1 MQYILLGFGL
11 GALVAC
17 GPSTPLS
24 NVELSR
30 PLRVSAAI
38 SLSGPL
44 QILTEDFQRQT
55 GLPVELNLAGS
66 STLAAQIIAGALV
79 DLYIS
84 ADTLQ
89 MARVA
94 NEGILETN
102 PPVVLLSN
110 QLVIITPVG
119 VAASFD
125 TPEALTAP
133 AVRRL
138 ALGDPSGVPA
148 GVYAKRFLQSR
159 GLWTAL
165 RRRVVPTRSVRAALV
180 TVETAEADAGIVYR
194 TDALSS
200 TRVQVTYEVAV
211 DDAPTISY
219 PAAVVA
225 NAANAPAARRLLEF
239 LQRPD
244 STVIFEQAGFIP
256 PATAG

>member
-89 MARVA
+89 MALVA
-94 NEGILETN
+94 SWILGC
-102 PPVVLLSN
+102 LILN
-110 QLVIITPVG
+110 QL
-119 VAASFD
+119 
-125 TPEALTAP
+125 PENSP
-133 AVRRL
+133 EQSNYWRL
-138 ALGDPSGVPA
+138 ARKTTGQLVLCELIAVPKLPLKPSANRRQYKLSAKAVEPGVWPN
-148 GVYAKRFLQSR
+148 R
-159 GLWTAL
+159 
-165 RRRVVPTRSVRAALV
+165 
-180 TVETAEADAGIVYR
+180 
-194 TDALSS
+194 
-200 TRVQVTYEVAV
+200 
-211 DDAPTISY
+211 
-219 PAAVVA
+219 
-225 NAANAPAARRLLEF
+225 
-239 LQRPD
+239 
-244 STVIFEQAGFIP
+244 
-256 PATAG
+256 

>member
-94 NEGILETN
+94 NEDLIHEMNSIITAMAGGGA
-102 PPVVLLSN
+102 LLS
-110 QLVIITPVG
+110 VDGP
-119 VAASFD
+119 
-125 TPEALTAP
+125 
-133 AVRRL
+133 
-138 ALGDPSGVPA
+138 
-148 GVYAKRFLQSR
+148 R
-159 GLWTAL
+159 GL
-165 RRRVVPTRSVRAALV
+165 
-180 TVETAEADAGIVYR
+180 
-194 TDALSS
+194 
-200 TRVQVTYEVAV
+200 
-211 DDAPTISY
+211 
-219 PAAVVA
+219 
-225 NAANAPAARRLLEF
+225 
-239 LQRPD
+239 
-244 STVIFEQAGFIP
+244 P
-256 PATAG
+256 PGPPPPP

>member
-1 MQYILLGFGL
+1 
-11 GALVAC
+11 
-17 GPSTPLS
+17 
-24 NVELSR
+24 
-30 PLRVSAAI
+30 
-38 SLSGPL
+38 
-44 QILTEDFQRQT
+44 
-55 GLPVELNLAGS
+55 
-66 STLAAQIIAGALV
+66 
-79 DLYIS
+79 
-84 ADTLQ
+84 

-148 GVYAKRFLQSR
+148 GVYAKRFLESR
-159 GLWTAL
+159 GLWSAL
-165 RRRVVPTRSVRAALV
+165 RRRVVPARSARAALV

-225 NAANAPAARRLLEF
+225 NAANAPAARRLL
-239 LQRPD
+239 
-244 STVIFEQAGFIP
+244 AGRAP
-256 PATAG
+256 PP